1 MLHTLL
7 DLWTCRIRILSLKT
21 CINKSSAFLTTH
33 SSWRP
38 QPQMALLWWRN
49 EHFHLNNSG
58 HVQHIIMSLPLSFY
72 DRKALSDFPLSEDL
86 LRFFVF
92 FFTPPGSTSPPL
104 RWCKLGTPDRQSF
117 FPLNPMWSEELQS
130 DQRGSSAEKAPGFTY
145 SWHFTFAVV
154 MFCSTM
160 PTTPSGPLHSLLCGL
175 TSFITAQVHWAEMQ
189 VVVTQ

>member
-1 MLHTLL
+1 
-7 DLWTCRIRILSLKT
+7 
-21 CINKSSAFLTTH
+21 
-33 SSWRP
+33 
-38 QPQMALLWWRN
+38 MALLWWRN

-58 HVQHIIMSLPLSFY
+58 HVQHIIMSLPLFFY

-175 TSFITAQVHWAEMQ
+175 TSFITAQVHWAVMQ